1 MFRYRF
7 FITVFPHVIA
17 LIYFNHHLII
27 ECNHRAGQHIHVHDV
42 ETGLWY
48 PSFKYSDLIITRVR
62 SKCCPH

>member
-27 ECNHRAGQHIHVHDV
+27 EC
-42 ETGLWY
+42 
-48 PSFKYSDLIITRVR
+48 LIITAIIEPV
-62 SKCCPH
+62 SISMCMM